1 MSAARQ
7 IDRRRIGMSQ
17 WQYDGESNGPQVT
30 VISPVVRQWESEYS
44 PEWRKK
50 LRATVTSARRYAKG
64 LAIVGFAFT
73 LGFAVASGPDSVAA
87 NIRLTQQL
95 NGARGLL
102 TAREGELELAK
113 LELSRVTA
121 VMDNSQRYRI
131 PADLAASIYDIAIA
145 EGIDPK
151 VAYSLV
157 NVESEF
163 FDKAVSPVGALGLTQ
178 VMPATGRMLQ
188 PGLQR
193 ADLFDPETNLRLGFR
208 FLREM
213 LARYDGDLDL
223 ALHAYNR
230 GPTIVDRIL
239 KTGGDPANG
248 YADAILKGA
257 GQSAPQ

>member
-7 IDRRRIGMSQ
+7 LDRRRNGLSK
-17 WQYDGESNGPQVT
+17 WQVDGDSRETQPGK
-30 VISPVVRQWESEYS
+30 VISPVVTQWEREHS
-44 PEWRKK
+44 PAWRKRI
-50 LRATVTSARRYAKG
+50 RAGIESARRSVKT
-64 LAIVGFAFT
+64 LALIGFVFT
-73 LGFAVASGPDSVAA
+73 LGFAVASGPDSLAA
-87 NIRLTQQL
+87 NVRLSQQL
-95 NGARGLL
+95 DRARAEL

-113 LELSRVTA
+113 LELTRASA
-121 VMDNSQRYRI
+121 IMQNSQRYKI
-131 PADLAASIYDIAIA
+131 PADLAASIYNIAVS

-151 VAYSLV
+151 VAFGLV

-163 FDKAVSPVGALGLTQ
+163 YNKAVSPVGALGLTQ

-213 LARYDGDLDL
+213 IARYNGDLDL

-230 GPTIVDRIL
+230 GPTIVDRIIRD
-239 KTGGDPANG
+239 GGDPANG
-248 YADAILKGA
+248 YADAVMRNGA
-257 GQSAPQ
+257 QAAQ

>member
-7 IDRRRIGMSQ
+7 FDRRRTGMSQ
-17 WQYDGESNGPQVT
+17 WQVDGDSRETQPGRVL
-30 VISPVVRQWESEYS
+30 SPVVTQWEREHS
-44 PEWRKK
+44 PLWQKR
-50 LRATVTSARRYAKG
+50 LRAAFVHARRSAKTVA
-64 LAIVGFAFT
+64 LIGFVFT
-73 LGFAVASGPDSVAA
+73 LGFAVASGPDSLAA
-87 NIRLTQQL
+87 NIRLSQQL
-95 NGARGLL
+95 EKTRAEL

-113 LELSRVTA
+113 IDLARMNA
-121 VMDNSQRYRI
+121 VMTNSQRYRI
-131 PADLAASIYDIAIA
+131 PADLAASIYDIAVA

-163 FDKAVSPVGALGLTQ
+163 YNKAVSPVGALGLTQ
-178 VMPATGRMLQ
+178 VMPATGRMMQ

-213 LARYDGDLDL
+213 LARYNGDLDL

-230 GPTIVDRIL
+230 GPTIVDKIISS
-239 KTGGDPANG
+239 GGDPANG

-257 GQSAPQ
+257 EKTAQ